1 MRLYI
6 TNLSINNVITY
17 LTPDVRWRCHV
28 STSLVLKI
36 QKEDKREGEEGKE
49 VDCGFSHGRITRQ
62 SAGSCSGPH
71 CGMNAFF
78 VLEQCLFVIRGQL
91 ELCPLYRVFSSLWM
105 SLGGWFFA
113 FMLLAASPPCHARY
127 AASWEQVSSSR
138 LHLLSSYGFSSS
150 SSLICVIFTSMSS
163 SSVSSC
169 GVDRTLKLF
178 AALPSRLARY
188 AASWEEVSTT
198 RHLLLSRV
206 IHLVLSVLQLCRF
219 CVVF

>member
-1 MRLYI
+1 MPRFYVAHVEDSKGEKKGRRGGQGSRLW
-6 TNLSINNVITY
+6 L
-17 LTPDVRWRCHV
+17 CH
-28 STSLVLKI
+28 
-36 QKEDKREGEEGKE
+36 
-49 VDCGFSHGRITRQ
+49 CRITRQ
-62 SAGSCSGPH
+62 SAGSCSVPH
-71 CGMNAFF
+71 CGMNAFC
-78 VLEQCLFVIRGQL
+78 VLGQCLFVIRGQL

-105 SLGGWFFA
+105 SLGGWFFS

-127 AASWEQVSSSR
+127 AASWEQVSSSH
-138 LHLLSSYGFSSS
+138 LHLLSFCGFSSS

-169 GVDRTLKLF
+169 GVDQTLKLL

-206 IHLVLSVLQLCRF
+206 IHLVLSVLQLYRF
-219 CVVF
+219 CVLFFNIVVVVVEVLIGSVGMLSHLY